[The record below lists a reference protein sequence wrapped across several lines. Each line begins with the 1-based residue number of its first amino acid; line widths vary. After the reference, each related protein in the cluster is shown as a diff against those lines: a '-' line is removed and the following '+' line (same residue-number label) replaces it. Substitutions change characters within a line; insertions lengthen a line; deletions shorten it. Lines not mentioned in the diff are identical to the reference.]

1 MPTDTF
7 TILRRP
13 GRYHPLA
20 VLGEGAVWIVERVF
34 DARLGRIVARKTL
47 RFNVAKDEDSLRIFV
62 NESELLGHLDHA
74 NIIDFRSTAAEF
86 PIESFAAGG
95 IIFSEGDA
103 GAAADVI
110 VEGGV
115 EIWTE
120 AGGERRVLN
129 RNLPGEAFG
138 ELALLREMPR
148 SASASALTETTIRA
162 TRAAH
167 ERDRTPAR
175 LGIGR

>member
-1 MPTDTF
+1 MDLG
-7 TILRRP
+7 IH
-13 GRYHPLA
+13 GRLSSIVMRMLA
-20 VLGEGAVWIVERVF
+20 KAPSDRYGSCGKVLGDLEE
-34 DARLGRIVARKTL
+34 
-47 RFNVAKDEDSLRIFV
+47 
-62 NESELLGHLDHA
+62 
-74 NIIDFRSTAAEF
+74 FRSTAAEF
-86 PIESFAAGG
+86 PIETFAAGG

-103 GAAADVI
+103 GAAVDVI
-110 VEGGV
+110 VEDGV

-138 ELALLREMPR
+138 ELALLREMQR
-148 SASASALTETTIRA
+148 SASASALTETTVRA